1 MRKSNDLSLFLDGNK
16 NLFRS
21 AYKNDSIFLK
31 YFNQLQGIA
40 ISVFEWKNLPEP
52 IDPRFLELGEFLTGK
67 MLFFKDDDVGDYV
80 VAQTTL
86 GGRWDIY
93 NNPIDRRAYATNGL
107 NWNRTPDDSVI
118 IFNNYQRTNMIND
131 IISAAEQLAEIER
144 SITVNAKAQKHPITL
159 VCDENTRLAMKNI
172 YQKYEGNEPV
182 IIVDKKSL
190 GDSKITTLDTGAPY
204 VCDKLYQLKVDIWN
218 EALTMIG
225 VPNSAYQKKERMLS
239 DEVQRLN
246 AGTFASRYS
255 RLMARRDAA
264 KKINEMFNL
273 NIEVNYREY
282 SGGEELKEAE
292 TDNGEI
298 HNDSQDD
305 LRIID

>member
-52 IDPRFLELGEFLTGK
+52 IDPRFLELGEFLMGK

-159 VCDENTRLAMKNI
+159 VCDENTRLALKNI
-172 YQKYEGNEPV
+172 YQK
-182 IIVDKKSL
+182 
-190 GDSKITTLDTGAPY
+190 
-204 VCDKLYQLKVDIWN
+204 
-218 EALTMIG
+218 
-225 VPNSAYQKKERMLS
+225 
-239 DEVQRLN
+239 
-246 AGTFASRYS
+246 
-255 RLMARRDAA
+255 
-264 KKINEMFNL
+264 KIN
-273 NIEVNYREY
+273 
-282 SGGEELKEAE
+282 
-292 TDNGEI
+292 
-298 HNDSQDD
+298 
-305 LRIID
+305 II